1 MLLKMYL
8 VFKTGYRKIVSGS
21 IVDLSIGNTEM
32 ITKMIQKIT
41 GSDMSHIEQVKA
53 YSEDYTVINKMYRVS
68 SCTITQL
75 LPYVEYPGILNAI
88 SCLNEVGL
96 A

>member
-41 GSDMSHIEQVKA
+41 GSDMSHIE
-53 YSEDYTVINKMYRVS
+53 
-68 SCTITQL
+68 
-75 LPYVEYPGILNAI
+75 
-88 SCLNEVGL
+88 
-96 A
+96 